1 MSGID
6 TLVEVVNKSGL
17 FAYPIALCSFVG
29 TALFIE
35 KLYFL
40 RKSKV
45 VPKNMINRI
54 LGLVE
59 KGELNGAK
67 VLCEENNSPIA
78 RIALVAIE
86 LAGGKTKEAEKLVE
100 ESLESESLDL
110 YSHIEMLGAISNVS
124 TLLGLLGTISGMIK
138 IFGVI
143 SLDVEVNPAS
153 LAGGISEALYTTA
166 LGLGVAIPVFIAHKY
181 LSGKYETVTVHLEQ
195 TSREILRSLSATN
208 GKFGEE
214 TQ

>member
-1 MSGID
+1 MSGFDALFEILD
-6 TLVEVVNKSGL
+6 KSGL
-17 FAYPIALCSFVG
+17 FVYPIAACSIAG

-45 VPKNMINRI
+45 VPESTVRNI
-54 LGLVE
+54 LGLIG
-59 KGELNGAK
+59 KGEFNGARA
-67 VLCEENNSPIA
+67 LCRENNSPVA
-78 RIALVAIE
+78 RVALVA
-86 LAGGKTKEAEKLVE
+86 LEAEGE
-100 ESLESESLDL
+100 EADESENLTRQSLENESLDL
-110 YSHIEMLGAISNVS
+110 YSHIEMLGAISNIS

-138 IFGVI
+138 IFSVI

-181 LSGKYETVTVHLEQ
+181 LSGKYEAVMLYLEQ
-195 TSREILRSLSATN
+195 MSKEIVKSLNTASANRE
-208 GKFGEE
+208 
-214 TQ
+214 QQ